1 VNKENKTGQL
11 LIRVTS
17 TEKKNIQEKALAAHM
32 SVSSYMIKLSED
44 KKIIVAE
51 KIPQLL
57 YEISKIGTNIN
68 QVAKIANTQKFVNN
82 RLLENI
88 TEGMNELEKLL
99 QKILSE
105 VYNDDEHAIRSLE
118 KRIDKL
124 IERIDEY
131 GNSKG
136 NKKIN

>member
-1 VNKENKTGQL
+1 MNKENKTGQL
-11 LIRVTS
+11 LIRVRS

-105 VYNDDEHAIRSLE
+105 VYNDEHTIRSLE

-136 NKKIN
+136 NKKIY

>member
-1 VNKENKTGQL
+1 MNKENKTGQL

-105 VYNDDEHAIRSLE
+105 VYNDDEYTIRSLE

-136 NKKIN
+136 NKKIY

>member
-1 VNKENKTGQL
+1 M
-11 LIRVTS
+11 IRVTS

-105 VYNDDEHAIRSLE
+105 VYNDEHTIRSLE

-136 NKKIN
+136 NKKIY

>member
-1 VNKENKTGQL
+1 MNKENKTGQL

-88 TEGMNELEKLL
+88 TEGMNEL

-105 VYNDDEHAIRSLE
+105 VYNDDEHTIRNLE

-136 NKKIN
+136 NKKIY

>member
-1 VNKENKTGQL
+1 MNKENKTGQL

-68 QVAKIANTQKFVNN
+68 QVAKIASTRVK
-82 RLLENI
+82 
-88 TEGMNELEKLL
+88 MP
-99 QKILSE
+99 
-105 VYNDDEHAIRSLE
+105 
-118 KRIDKL
+118 
-124 IERIDEY
+124 
-131 GNSKG
+131 
-136 NKKIN
+136 KINQTELGQIIIPLPPLDEQRRIADRIEELLAACKVL

>member
-1 VNKENKTGQL
+1 MNKENKTGQL

-105 VYNDDEHAIRSLE
+105 VYNDDEHTIRSLE

-136 NKKIN
+136 KKIY

>member
-1 VNKENKTGQL
+1 MNKENKTGQL
-11 LIRVTS
+11 LITVTS

-68 QVAKIANTQKFVNN
+68 QVAKIANT
-82 RLLENI
+82 
-88 TEGMNELEKLL
+88 
-99 QKILSE
+99 
-105 VYNDDEHAIRSLE
+105 
-118 KRIDKL
+118 
-124 IERIDEY
+124 
-131 GNSKG
+131 
-136 NKKIN
+136 

>member
-1 VNKENKTGQL
+1 MNKENKTGQL

-105 VYNDDEHAIRSLE
+105 VYNDEHTIQSLE

-136 NKKIN
+136 NKKIY

>member
-1 VNKENKTGQL
+1 MNKENKTGQL

-68 QVAKIANTQKFVNN
+68 QVAKIANTQKIVNN

-124 IERIDEY
+124 LERIDEY